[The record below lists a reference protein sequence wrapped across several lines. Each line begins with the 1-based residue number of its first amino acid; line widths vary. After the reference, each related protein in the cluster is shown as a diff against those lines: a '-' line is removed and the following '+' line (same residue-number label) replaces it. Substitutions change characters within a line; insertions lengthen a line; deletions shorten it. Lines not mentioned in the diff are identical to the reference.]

1 MAYNEIYQYSVLSA
15 LMEGLGEYGLPY
27 KELVSHGD
35 HGLGTFRRMD
45 GEMIALDGEFYQM
58 KADGSIIKVD
68 KSESSEIAPF
78 AQLTRFQATTAA
90 EVEFKNKQGF
100 SDALSNLLPKTQ
112 NHFVAFR
119 VDGVFKCVAV
129 RTAGGQFCRHE
140 NIRELHKRQTTY
152 EFTNVRGSLIGFR
165 SPEFLQG
172 VGVAGDH
179 LHFISEERDRGGH
192 VLEVTTLEGSPVKL
206 SASVQRKVHLEFPE
220 DEDYKEVS
228 LKLDSDRIK
237 VVEG

>member
-1 MAYNEIYQYSVLSA
+1 MAYNELYQYSVVSA
-15 LMEGLGEYGLPY
+15 LMEGLGDFGLPY
-27 KELVSHGD
+27 KELVQHGD

-45 GEMIALDGEFYQM
+45 GEMIALDGQVYQM

-68 KSESSEIAPF
+68 SAGGSEIAPF
-78 AQLTRFQATTAA
+78 AQLTRFQASATAD
-90 EVEFKNKQGF
+90 VEFKDKKGF
-100 SDALSNLLPKTQ
+100 TDALSNLLPKTK

-119 VDGVFKCVAV
+119 VDGLFKVVAV

-152 EFTNVRGSLIGFR
+152 EFTNVRGSIIGFR

-179 LHFISEERDRGGH
+179 LHFISDERDRGGH

-206 SASVQRKVHLEFPE
+206 SAAVQSKVHLEFP
-220 DEDYKEVS
+220 DDDDYKEVN
-228 LKLDSDRIK
+228 LKVDADRIRI
-237 VVEG
+237 VEG